1 MTQLAVLDPAMP
13 PHSRPTWPHA
23 RWIGMLD
30 LDDSVHDADD
40 ELEFVARHAE
50 AYRDARVLVRRQRQ
64 PIAFVDAPIVDGRI
78 SVRVPPLGEVDAPG
92 APAVLPPISVVV
104 CTRDRPDQLADALQS
119 VLALAYPEFEVVV
132 VDNAARTDATAKV
145 VERIADPRVRLVAE
159 PIPGLSTARNTG
171 LRAARHGL
179 VAFTDD
185 DVVVDRHWL
194 CGIVGGFARSPRVS
208 CVSGLV
214 PSGELRT
221 AAQAYFD
228 KRVSWAVSLRPR
240 LYDVT
245 APPPDQPLFPFQI
258 GRFGTGANFAVKRDR
273 ILELGGFDE
282 ALGAGTAAQGGE
294 DLDMFFRVLTSGDLL
309 ATEPSAIVWHRH
321 RSDTEALL
329 SQARG
334 YGLGLGAWLTKVG
347 LDSAHRRLAV
357 TVIRKLVVGMVR
369 RQFRTS
375 LRTDVGYGAIITSL
389 TLVRPDVPVSVGR
402 TEVLAVLGGPRALW
416 RGRRRSAKPRPMAGR
431 R

>member
-1 MTQLAVLDPAMP
+1 MTQIAALDPAMP
-13 PHSRPTWPHA
+13 PHAQPTWPHA

-30 LDDSVHDADD
+30 LEESVPDVG
-40 ELEFVARHAE
+40 LKVEFVARHAE
-50 AYRDARVLVRRQRQ
+50 AYRDARVLVRCQRQ
-64 PIAFVDAPIVDGRI
+64 PIAFVDAPIVDGR
-78 SVRVPPLGEVDAPG
+78 VLMRVPHSDECYRPAE
-92 APAVLPPISVVV
+92 PAVLPPISVVV

-119 VLALAYPEFEVVV
+119 ILSLDYPHYEVVV

-145 VERIADPRVRLVAE
+145 VERINDPRVRRVAE
-159 PIPGLSTARNTG
+159 PVPGLSTARNTG
-171 LRAARHGL
+171 LRVACHAL

-194 CGIVGGFARSPRVS
+194 DGIVGGFARSPRVS

-240 LYDVT
+240 LYDVSE
-245 APPPDQPLFPFQI
+245 PPPDQPLFPFQI

-273 ILELGGFDE
+273 VLELGGFDE

-294 DLDMFFRVLTSGDLL
+294 DLDLFFRVLTAGDLL

-321 RSDTEALL
+321 RSDNEALL
-329 SQARG
+329 CQARG

-347 LDSAHRRLAV
+347 LDPAHRRLAFKV
-357 TVIRKLVVGMVR
+357 MWRLVAGMVR
-369 RQFRTS
+369 RPFGSS
-375 LRTDVGYGAIITSL
+375 LRTDVGYGAILTSL
-389 TLVRPDVPVSVGR
+389 TLVRPDVPTSVGR

-416 RGRRRSAKPRPMAGR
+416 LGRRRRAQSRSTAVRG
-431 R
+431 